1 MYKKIIFAVGF
12 MLPISVI
19 AAELMPLNDSE
30 ISGGASCMIV
40 NTKGKFLIDE
50 RVKIDGTLFDLKK
63 QAVTTKTKT
72 WLGDDLKITFTLS
85 KGKMLED
92 KQGGF
97 SVGTSPIGKLVF
109 NYKGVQGTLKARE
122 QCFGSD

>member
-1 MYKKIIFAVGF
+1 MYKKIIFVIGV

-30 ISGGASCMIV
+30 IGGGATCMIV
-40 NTKGKFLIDE
+40 NTKGEFLIDD
-50 RVKIDGTLFDLKK
+50 RVKIDGILFDVKK

-92 KQGGF
+92 KTGGF

-122 QCFGSD
+122 QCFGTA

>member
-1 MYKKIIFAVGF
+1 MYKKIISAIGI
-12 MLPISVI
+12 MLPISAF
-19 AAELMPLNDSE
+19 AAELMPLNESE

-40 NTKGKFLIDE
+40 NTKGEFLVDE
-50 RVKIDGTLFDLKK
+50 RVKIDGALFDVKK
-63 QAVTTKTKT
+63 QTVTTKMKT
-72 WLGDDLKITFTLS
+72 WLGEDLKITFTLS

-92 KQGGF
+92 KKGGF

-109 NYKGVQGTLKARE
+109 NYKGIQGTLKARE

>member
-1 MYKKIIFAVGF
+1 MFKKIIFV
-12 MLPISVI
+12 SVVMFPASMF

-30 ISGGASCMIV
+30 ISGGATCMIV
-40 NTKGKFLIDE
+40 NTKGGVLIDE
-50 RVKIDGTLFDLKK
+50 RVKIDNVLLDVKK
-63 QAVTTKTKT
+63 LDMTKKTKT
-72 WLGDDLKITFTLS
+72 WLGDGLKITFTLS

-92 KQGGF
+92 KEGF
-97 SVGTSPIGKLVF
+97 SVGTSPMGKLVF